1 MVVLRTTFSYIRGSG
16 SHISLEN
23 IVTVRY
29 MYCRGAII
37 GTAMVE
43 LAGNK
48 VLRND
53 LAAPRSGAVASWS
66 SERPYFG
73 LIVLVLKIA
82 PRIQNSDYFS
92 KKLRII
98 CSPFGVMMDSGWN
111 CTP

>member
-1 MVVLRTTFSYIRGSG
+1 
-16 SHISLEN
+16 
-23 IVTVRY
+23 

-37 GTAMVE
+37 GTAKVT

-53 LAAPRSGAVASWS
+53 LAGPRSGAVATWS
-66 SERPYFG
+66 SERPYFRP
-73 LIVLVLKIA
+73 IVLE
-82 PRIQNSDYFS
+82 PRNGPSIPKLNSSYFS

>member
-1 MVVLRTTFSYIRGSG
+1 
-16 SHISLEN
+16 
-23 IVTVRY
+23 

-37 GTAMVE
+37 GTAKVE

-53 LAAPRSGAVASWS
+53 LAAPRSGVLATWS
-66 SERPYFG
+66 SERPYFCP
-73 LIVLVLKIA
+73 IVLE
-82 PRIQNSDYFS
+82 PRNSPSIHKLDCSYFS

-98 CSPFGVMMDSGWN
+98 CSPFGVMIDSGWN

>member
-1 MVVLRTTFSYIRGSG
+1 
-16 SHISLEN
+16 
-23 IVTVRY
+23 

-37 GTAMVE
+37 GNAKIE

-53 LAAPRSGAVASWS
+53 LAAPHSGVGGHRS
-66 SERPYFG
+66 SERPYFCP
-73 LIVLVLKIA
+73 IVLEATNGPSIHKLDC
-82 PRIQNSDYFS
+82 SYFS

-98 CSPFGVMMDSGWN
+98 CSPFGVMIDSGWN